1 MVGPSITKEKRD
13 ATNRRLKIGLV
24 LLVGVSGGLV
34 SLQADPTP
42 VQIAAVVGV
51 SLLIGAALTWFVV
64 RTLKE
69 FSPKR

>member
-13 ATNRRLKIGLV
+13 ATNRRLKVGMV

-42 VQIAAVVGV
+42 AQIVAAVGA
-51 SLLIGAALTWFVV
+51 SLLIGAALMLFVV
-64 RTLKE
+64 RARKE
-69 FSPKR
+69 YSPKR

>member
-1 MVGPSITKEKRD
+1 MVGPSITKEERD

-42 VQIAAVVGV
+42 VQIAAAVGA
-51 SLLIGAALTWFVV
+51 SLVIGAALTWFVV

>member
-13 ATNRRLKIGLV
+13 ATNRRLKVGMV

-42 VQIAAVVGV
+42 AQIAAAVGV
-51 SLLIGAALTWFVV
+51 SLLIGVALTWFVV